1 MYIHTYVHTYI
12 HTYSERERERDRQK
26 ERGVRVWCAVVACG
40 IFWAWDERPTV
51 FACAEPQGM
60 ESRAPET
67 KVEAIRKK
75 QAVS

>member
-1 MYIHTYVHTYI
+1 MYIHTYI
-12 HTYSERERERDRQK
+12 HTARERERDRQK

>member
-1 MYIHTYVHTYI
+1 M
-12 HTYSERERERDRQK
+12 
-26 ERGVRVWCAVVACG
+26 RVWCAVVACG
-40 IFWAWDERPTV
+40 IFRAWDERPTV